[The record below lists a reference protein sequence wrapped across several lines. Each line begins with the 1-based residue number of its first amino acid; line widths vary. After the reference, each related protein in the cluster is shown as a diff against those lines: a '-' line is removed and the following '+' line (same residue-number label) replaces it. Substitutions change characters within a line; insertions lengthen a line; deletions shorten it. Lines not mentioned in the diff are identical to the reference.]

1 MSTTD
6 AVVIAAGL
14 AGIAWV
20 NWYFFVAGRRPSV
33 AARSAAGAQEIT
45 VTVQGG
51 YEPAHIRLR
60 RGVPA
65 RLLFDRRETSACSEE
80 LVLAD
85 FGIRRFLPPHQRTAI
100 EFTPDR
106 AGTFPFTCG
115 MGMLHGQVTVEEN

>member
-1 MSTTD
+1 MSTND
-6 AVVIAAGL
+6 ALVIAAGL

-33 AARSAAGAQEIT
+33 AAASGAGAQEIT

-106 AGTFPFTCG
+106 VGTFPFTCG